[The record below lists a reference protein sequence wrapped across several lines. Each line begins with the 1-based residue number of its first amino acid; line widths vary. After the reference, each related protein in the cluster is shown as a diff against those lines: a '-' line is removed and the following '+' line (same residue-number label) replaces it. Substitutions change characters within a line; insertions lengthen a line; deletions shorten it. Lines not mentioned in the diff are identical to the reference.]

1 MNYEKEFSTGT
12 LSQKIKFYNAMF
24 YIEMDYPNYDETIAN
39 MKHHFLNSL
48 APQDHE
54 KIEWDNGLVYK
65 RKNPLKE
72 Y

>member
-12 LSQKIKFYNAMF
+12 LSQKIRFYNVMF
-24 YIEMDYPNYDETIAN
+24 YVEQDYENYEETIAN
-39 MKHHFLNSL
+39 MKRLFLNSL